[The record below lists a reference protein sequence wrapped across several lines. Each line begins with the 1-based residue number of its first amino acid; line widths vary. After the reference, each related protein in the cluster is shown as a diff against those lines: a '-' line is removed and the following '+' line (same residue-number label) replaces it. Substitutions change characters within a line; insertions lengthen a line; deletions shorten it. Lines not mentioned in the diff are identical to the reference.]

1 MEFTEKFLICSSET
15 FDVVTMHQVENAPQ
29 LYSLIY
35 GREEIGDVFGTWLA
49 ALKLPRA
56 GEFAEAIQD
65 LYEKAQHPFSLELFS
80 QNQVVEYSMSCHA
93 RDREQMF
100 SSIHLVSPNSRIHRR
115 EDYTQYVPEDAVILA
130 SDFGSL
136 CSHVMPYLTFKQ
148 LMTDVMSP
156 LVHIL
161 TLLPARQRCIL
172 QFVLQPYPD
181 TAHRNF
187 RMRLSMYHWLTV
199 FLRNPY
205 QWFWPGTY
213 ERHLWGNA
221 RMREHLFHANFRI
234 LLWEEN
240 QHQGDSAI
248 EQEQLNSLE
257 LSMET
262 INCPLRYLDM
272 HALGICARQA
282 THYGFAAL
290 KPFQDRALKKPFVLT
305 SSEIATFYHPV
316 PIQKHPQ
323 VKHFLSAVGAPPP
336 GFIGVANRQQWSMIG
351 TTTHQSEEHQFGISR
366 RDREGQLHILGKSGS
381 GKSKLLELLI
391 REDITH
397 GKGFAL
403 IDCHGDLTEEV
414 LHAIPESRK
423 DDFFLLD
430 FADTTLP
437 QAFNPFAL
445 ARGVTREL
453 FLENFLNFLSAD
465 VGDGAPTERDKRLL
479 KHLLLIVVDQPDAT
493 LAELLQ
499 VLVDAD
505 LRRAFIAQ
513 NAEPSVREFFSLHC
527 PDFDT
532 LLKGDFFLQL
542 QLQLSTLLATNFIS
556 DVLHQEQNIYD
567 FAQIVRE
574 GKMFIARLPKQM
586 LGSESTNFLGSL
598 ILSLIDTAA
607 ESLDTRKRTSED
619 LFYVYI
625 DEFQNFAS
633 RSFIPQLST
642 ASEKHLSYTLVHQTV
657 GQIPEDVRALL
668 TTKIQ
673 NFITFQLGGSDA
685 GFMKNIFA
693 DQFSPTHLM
702 QLDFR
707 HFYTRLILNGQTVK
721 PFSGRTLEVVQE
733 EALTSHWGEMRE
745 YYRQRAAR
753 ILQEKGRREAVR

>member
-1 MEFTEKFLICSSET
+1 
-15 FDVVTMHQVENAPQ
+15 MHQVENAPQ
-29 LYSLIY
+29 LYSLVY

-56 GEFAEAIQD
+56 SEFAEALQD
-65 LYEKAQHPFSLELFS
+65 LYEKVQHPFSLELFS

-93 RDREQMF
+93 RDKEQMF
-100 SSIHLVSPNSRIHRR
+100 SSIHLVSPSSRIAPRT
-115 EDYTQYVPEDAVILA
+115 DYTRCVPEDAVVLA

-148 LMTDVMSP
+148 LMTDVLSP
-156 LVHIL
+156 LTHIL

-181 TAHRNF
+181 TARRNF
-187 RMRLSMYHWLTV
+187 RMRMSMYHWLTV

-221 RMREHLFHANFRI
+221 RMKEHLFHANFRI

-240 QHQGDSAI
+240 QHHGDSAI
-248 EQEQLNSLE
+248 EKEQLDSLE
-257 LSMET
+257 LSMQT

-282 THYGFAAL
+282 THYGLAAL

-351 TTTHQSEEHQFGISR
+351 TTTHQSEHHEFGISR
-366 RDREGQLHILGKSGS
+366 KDRKGQLHILGKSGS

-391 REDITH
+391 REDIAH
-397 GKGFAL
+397 GKGFAV
-403 IDCHGDLTEEV
+403 IDCHGDLTDEI
-414 LHAIPESRK
+414 LHAIPERRK
-423 DDFFLLD
+423 EDLFLLD
-430 FADTTLP
+430 FADSTLP
-437 QAFNPFAL
+437 QAFNPLSL
-445 ARGVTREL
+445 ARGAAREV
-453 FLENFLNFLSAD
+453 FLDKFLNFLSAD
-465 VGDGAPTERDKRLL
+465 IGDGNPTEREKRLL
-479 KHLLLIVVDQPDAT
+479 KHLLFIVAEQPNAT

-499 VLVDAD
+499 VLVDPD
-505 LRRAFIAQ
+505 LRDGFIAR
-513 NAEPSVREFFSLHC
+513 NSERSIREFFSLHC

-532 LLKGDFFLQL
+532 LLEGEFFLQL
-542 QLQLSTLLATNFIS
+542 RLQLSTLLATNFIS
-556 DVLHQEQNIYD
+556 DVLHQERNIYD
-567 FAQIVRE
+567 FAQIVGER
-574 GKMFIARLPKQM
+574 KMFIARLPKQM

-607 ESLDTRKRTSED
+607 ESLDARKRTPEE

-633 RSFIPQLST
+633 RSFIPQLSS

-685 GFMKNIFA
+685 GFMKEVFA

-707 HFYTRLILNGQTVK
+707 HFYTRMTMNGDVAK
-721 PFSGRTLEVVQE
+721 PFSGRTLEVVEESSLADQE
-733 EALTSHWGEMRE
+733 SARE
-745 YYRQRAAR
+745 SFRRRAMQL
-753 ILQEKGRREAVR
+753 LQDGNGAEVNR